1 MSAPTPGAD
10 ALVTLTHLTLDWPD
24 GTRALD
30 GVSGSFGHGRTG
42 LVGRNGSGK
51 TTLLRLMAGELT
63 PTDGTLHVAGSV
75 ATLPQQLALDTG
87 LTVAQ
92 ALGVAPVLAA
102 IAAIEAGS
110 LDQADFDAA
119 EGRWGIEAEALGAL
133 AALGLTADGGFLDR
147 RLGTL
152 SGGEVVTVGLTALQ
166 LQRADVALLDEPTNN
181 LDRASRER
189 LVAAVDAWPAH
200 RSLVVVSHD
209 TELLEHVDRIVEV
222 HGRELRSFDGPW
234 SVYRAAIDAEQQAA
248 VDAVQAAEQD
258 LRRQRRDRIDA
269 ELKLAGRQRIADRDY
284 ASKRAPRIVMKTW
297 GMQAEKSAA
306 KHRDVH
312 DDRLQRAE
320 SALAD
325 AEGRV
330 REDRSVRIEL
340 PATRV
345 PAGRTVLELQAK
357 GEGLPLRGA
366 HAKRGTQRPG
376 ALAPQ
381 DGAFVVRGPERIALT
396 GPNGAG
402 KTTLLREVLGL
413 PTVVEP
419 AARLVRRIDEVGH
432 LPQRIQLD
440 DDLTILETVRAT
452 APTVPQQQVRAS
464 LARFLFRGALAER
477 QVAGLSGGERFRVA
491 LATVLLADPA
501 PQLVVLDEP
510 TNSLDVESVDQLV
523 DALAAYAGALLVVSH
538 DETFLE
544 RIGITR
550 RWGGRRR
557 PPRRVRISL
566 GRCAGGAVF
575 P

>member
-133 AALGLTADGGFLDR
+133 AALWLTADGGFLYR

-258 LRRQRRDRIDA
+258 LRRQKRDRIEA
-269 ELKLAGRQRIADRDY
+269 ELKLAGRQRIADRDD
-284 ASKRAPRIVMKTW
+284 ASKRAPKIVMKTW

-366 HAKRGTQRPG
+366 HAERGTQRPG

-550 RWGGRRR
+550 RWGVAAGR
-557 PPRRVRISL
+557 L
-566 GRCAGGAVF
+566 AECVF

>member
-1 MSAPTPGAD
+1 MSAPTAGAD

-30 GVSGSFGHGRTG
+30 DVSGSFGHGRTG

-63 PTDGTLHVAGSV
+63 PTSGAVHVAGTV
-75 ATLPQQLALDTG
+75 ATLPQQLGLDTTR
-87 LTVAQ
+87 TVAE
-92 ALGVAPVLAA
+92 ALGMAPVLSA
-102 IAAIEAGS
+102 ISAIEAGS
-110 LDQADFDAA
+110 LDQANFDAA
-119 EGRWGIEAEALGAL
+119 EGRWGIEAEALSAL
-133 AALGLTADGGFLDR
+133 AMLGLPAEPELFDR
-147 RLGTL
+147 QLGAL
-152 SGGEVVTVGLTALQ
+152 SGGEVVTVGLAALQ

-189 LVAAVDAWPAH
+189 LVAAVDAWPTQ

-248 VDAVQAAEQD
+248 ADAVQAAEQD
-258 LRRQRRDRIDA
+258 LRRQKRDRIEA
-269 ELKLAGRQRIADRDY
+269 ELKLAGRQRIADRDS

-306 KHRDVH
+306 KHRDIH

-320 SALAD
+320 SSLAD
-325 AEGRV
+325 AEARV

-345 PAGRTVLELQAK
+345 PAGRTVLTLRPVGPDEVTAA
-357 GEGLPLRGA
+357 PLR
-366 HAKRGTQRPG
+366 
-376 ALAPQ
+376 
-381 DGAFVVRGPERIALT
+381 DVVVRGPERIALT

-413 PTVVEP
+413 PTRVEP
-419 AARLVRRIDEVGH
+419 VARLVGHIDEVGH
-432 LPQRIQLD
+432 LPQRIELD
-440 DDLTILETVRAT
+440 DDLTILETVRAA
-452 APTVPQQQVRAS
+452 APTVPPQQVRAS

-477 QVAGLSGGERFRVA
+477 RVAGLSGGERFRVA
-491 LATVLLADPA
+491 LARVLLADPA

-510 TNSLDVESVDQLV
+510 TNSLDVESVDQLI
-523 DALAAYAGALLVVSH
+523 DALSAYEGALLVVSH
-538 DETFLE
+538 DEDFLC
-544 RIGITR
+544 RLGLTR
-550 RWGGRRR
+550 RWEIRDGR
-557 PPRRVRISL
+557 L
-566 GRCAGGAVF
+566 GETPVSAL

>member
-30 GVSGSFGHGRTG
+30 DVSGSFGHGRTG

-63 PTDGTLHVAGSV
+63 TTSGAVQVAGTV
-75 ATLPQQLALDTG
+75 ATLPQQLGLDTTR
-87 LTVAQ
+87 TVAE
-92 ALGVAPVLAA
+92 ALGIAPVLSA
-102 IAAIEAGS
+102 ISAIEAGS
-110 LDQADFDAA
+110 LDQANFDAA
-119 EGRWGIEAEALGAL
+119 EGRWGIEAEALSAL
-133 AALGLTADGGFLDR
+133 AMLGLPAEPELLDR
-147 RLGTL
+147 QLGAL
-152 SGGEVVTVGLTALQ
+152 SGGEVVTVGLAALQ

-181 LDRASRER
+181 LDRPSRER
-189 LVAAVDAWPAH
+189 LVAAVDAWPTQ

-248 VDAVQAAEQD
+248 ADAVQAAEQD
-258 LRRQRRDRIDA
+258 LRRQKRDRTEA

-297 GMQAEKSAA
+297 SMQAEKSAA
-306 KHRDVH
+306 KHRDIH

-320 SALAD
+320 SSLAD
-325 AEGRV
+325 AEARV

-345 PAGRTVLELQAK
+345 PTGRTVLTLRPVGPDEVTAA
-357 GEGLPLRGA
+357 PLR
-366 HAKRGTQRPG
+366 
-376 ALAPQ
+376 
-381 DGAFVVRGPERIALT
+381 DVVVRGPERIALT

-413 PTVVEP
+413 PTRVEP
-419 AARLVRRIDEVGH
+419 VARLVGRIDEIGH
-432 LPQRIQLD
+432 LPQRIELD
-440 DDLTILETVRAT
+440 GDLTILETVRAA
-452 APTVPQQQVRAS
+452 APTVPPQQVRAS
-464 LARFLFRGALAER
+464 LARFLFRGALVER
-477 QVAGLSGGERFRVA
+477 RVAGLSGGERFRVA
-491 LATVLLADPA
+491 LARVLLADPA

-510 TNSLDVESVDQLV
+510 TNSLDVDSVDQLV
-523 DALAAYAGALLVVSH
+523 DALSAYEGALLVVSH
-538 DETFLE
+538 DEDFLG
-544 RIGITR
+544 RLGLTR
-550 RWGGRRR
+550 RWQIRDGRLDETPVAAR
-557 PPRRVRISL
+557 P
-566 GRCAGGAVF
+566 
-575 P
+575 

>member
-1 MSAPTPGAD
+1 MSAPTAGAD

-30 GVSGSFGHGRTG
+30 DVSGSFGHGRTG

-51 TTLLRLMAGELT
+51 TTLLRLMAGDLT
-63 PTDGTLHVAGSV
+63 PTSGAVHVAGTV
-75 ATLPQQLALDTG
+75 ATLPQQLGLDTTR
-87 LTVAQ
+87 TVAE
-92 ALGVAPVLAA
+92 ALGIAPVLSA
-102 IAAIEAGS
+102 ISAIEAGS
-110 LDQADFDAA
+110 LDQANFDAA
-119 EGRWGIEAEALGAL
+119 EGRWGIEAEALSAL
-133 AALGLTADGGFLDR
+133 AMLGLPAEPELFDR
-147 RLGTL
+147 QLGAL
-152 SGGEVVTVGLTALQ
+152 SGGEVVTVGLAALQ

-189 LVAAVDAWPAH
+189 LVAAVDAWPTQ

-248 VDAVQAAEQD
+248 ADAVQAAEQD
-258 LRRQRRDRIDA
+258 LRRQKRDRIEA
-269 ELKLAGRQRIADRDY
+269 ELKFAGRQRIADRDS

-306 KHRDVH
+306 KHRDIH

-320 SALAD
+320 SSLAD
-325 AEGRV
+325 AEARV

-345 PAGRTVLELQAK
+345 PAGRTVLTLRPVGPDEVTAA
-357 GEGLPLRGA
+357 PLR
-366 HAKRGTQRPG
+366 
-376 ALAPQ
+376 
-381 DGAFVVRGPERIALT
+381 DVVVRGPERIALT

-413 PTVVEP
+413 PTRVEP
-419 AARLVRRIDEVGH
+419 VARLVGHIDEVGH
-432 LPQRIQLD
+432 LPQRIELD
-440 DDLTILETVRAT
+440 DDLTILETVRAA
-452 APTVPQQQVRAS
+452 APTVPPQQVRAS

-477 QVAGLSGGERFRVA
+477 RVAGLSGGERFRVA
-491 LATVLLADPA
+491 LARVLLADPA

-510 TNSLDVESVDQLV
+510 TNSLDVESVDQLI
-523 DALAAYAGALLVVSH
+523 DALSAYEGALLVVSH
-538 DETFLE
+538 DEDFLC
-544 RIGITR
+544 RLGLTR
-550 RWGGRRR
+550 RWEIRDGR
-557 PPRRVRISL
+557 L
-566 GRCAGGAVF
+566 GETPVTAL

>member
-30 GVSGSFGHGRTG
+30 DVSGSFGHGRTG

-63 PTDGTLHVAGSV
+63 TTSGAVQVAGTV
-75 ATLPQQLALDTG
+75 ATLPQQLGLDTTR
-87 LTVAQ
+87 TVAE
-92 ALGVAPVLAA
+92 ALGIAPVLSA
-102 IAAIEAGS
+102 ISAIEAGS
-110 LDQADFDAA
+110 LDQANFDAA
-119 EGRWGIEAEALGAL
+119 EGRWGIEAEALSAL
-133 AALGLTADGGFLDR
+133 AMLGLPAEPELLDR
-147 RLGTL
+147 QLGAL
-152 SGGEVVTVGLTALQ
+152 SGGEVVTVGLAALQ

-181 LDRASRER
+181 LDRPSRER
-189 LVAAVDAWPAH
+189 LVAAVDAWPTQ

-248 VDAVQAAEQD
+248 ADAVQAAEQD
-258 LRRQRRDRIDA
+258 LRRQKRDRTEA

-297 GMQAEKSAA
+297 SMQAEKSAA
-306 KHRDVH
+306 KHRDIH

-320 SALAD
+320 SSLAD
-325 AEGRV
+325 AEARV

-345 PAGRTVLELQAK
+345 PTGRTVLTLRPVGPDEVTAA
-357 GEGLPLRGA
+357 PLR
-366 HAKRGTQRPG
+366 
-376 ALAPQ
+376 
-381 DGAFVVRGPERIALT
+381 DVVVRGPERIALT

-413 PTVVEP
+413 PTRVEP
-419 AARLVRRIDEVGH
+419 VARLVGRIDEIGH
-432 LPQRIQLD
+432 LPQRIELD
-440 DDLTILETVRAT
+440 GDLTILETVRAA
-452 APTVPQQQVRAS
+452 APTVPPQQVRAS

-477 QVAGLSGGERFRVA
+477 RVAGLSGGERFRVA
-491 LATVLLADPA
+491 LASVLLADPA

-510 TNSLDVESVDQLV
+510 TNSLDVDSVDQLV
-523 DALAAYAGALLVVSH
+523 DALSAYEGALLVISH
-538 DETFLE
+538 DEDFLG
-544 RIGITR
+544 RLGLTR
-550 RWGGRRR
+550 RWQIRDGRLDETPVAAR
-557 PPRRVRISL
+557 P
-566 GRCAGGAVF
+566 
-575 P
+575 

>member
-1 MSAPTPGAD
+1 MSAPTAGAD

-30 GVSGSFGHGRTG
+30 DVSGSFGHGRTG

-63 PTDGTLHVAGSV
+63 PTSGAVHVAGTV
-75 ATLPQQLALDTG
+75 ATLPQQLGLDTTR
-87 LTVAQ
+87 TVAE
-92 ALGVAPVLAA
+92 ALGIAPVLSA
-102 IAAIEAGS
+102 ISAIEAGS
-110 LDQADFDAA
+110 LDQANFDAA
-119 EGRWGIEAEALGAL
+119 EGRWGIEAEALSAL
-133 AALGLTADGGFLDR
+133 AMLGLPAEPELFDR
-147 RLGTL
+147 QLGAL
-152 SGGEVVTVGLTALQ
+152 SGGEVVTVGLAALQ

-189 LVAAVDAWPAH
+189 LVAAVDAWPTQ

-248 VDAVQAAEQD
+248 ADAVQAAEQD
-258 LRRQRRDRIDA
+258 LRRQKRDRIEA
-269 ELKLAGRQRIADRDY
+269 ELKLAGRQRIADRDS

-306 KHRDVH
+306 KHRDIH

-320 SALAD
+320 SSLAD
-325 AEGRV
+325 AEARV

-345 PAGRTVLELQAK
+345 PAGRTVLTLRPVGPDEVTAA
-357 GEGLPLRGA
+357 PLR
-366 HAKRGTQRPG
+366 
-376 ALAPQ
+376 
-381 DGAFVVRGPERIALT
+381 DVVVRGPERIALT

-413 PTVVEP
+413 PTRVEP
-419 AARLVRRIDEVGH
+419 VARLVGHIDEVGH
-432 LPQRIQLD
+432 LPQRIELD
-440 DDLTILETVRAT
+440 DDLSILETVRAA
-452 APTVPQQQVRAS
+452 APTVPPQQVRAS

-477 QVAGLSGGERFRVA
+477 RVAGLSGGERFRVA
-491 LATVLLADPA
+491 LARVLLADPA

-510 TNSLDVESVDQLV
+510 TNSLDVESVDQLI
-523 DALAAYAGALLVVSH
+523 DALSAYEGALLVVSH
-538 DETFLE
+538 DEDFLC
-544 RIGITR
+544 RLGLTR
-550 RWGGRRR
+550 RWEIRDGR
-557 PPRRVRISL
+557 L
-566 GRCAGGAVF
+566 GETPVTAL

>member
-1 MSAPTPGAD
+1 MSAPTAGAD

-30 GVSGSFGHGRTG
+30 DVSGSFGHGRTG

-63 PTDGTLHVAGSV
+63 PTSGAVHVAGTV
-75 ATLPQQLALDTG
+75 ATLPQQLGLDTTR
-87 LTVAQ
+87 TVAE
-92 ALGVAPVLAA
+92 ALGIAPVLSA
-102 IAAIEAGS
+102 ISAIEAGS
-110 LDQADFDAA
+110 LDQANFDAA
-119 EGRWGIEAEALGAL
+119 EGRWGIEAEALSAL
-133 AALGLTADGGFLDR
+133 AMLGLPAEPELFDR
-147 RLGTL
+147 QLGAL
-152 SGGEVVTVGLTALQ
+152 SGGEVVTVGLAALQ

-189 LVAAVDAWPAH
+189 LVAAVDAWPTQ

-234 SVYRAAIDAEQQAA
+234 SVYRAAIAAEQQAA
-248 VDAVQAAEQD
+248 ADAVQAAEQD
-258 LRRQRRDRIDA
+258 LRRQKRDRIEA
-269 ELKLAGRQRIADRDY
+269 ELKLAGRQRIADRDS

-306 KHRDVH
+306 KHRDIH

-320 SALAD
+320 SSLAD
-325 AEGRV
+325 AEARV

-345 PAGRTVLELQAK
+345 PAGRTVLTLRPVGPDEVTAA
-357 GEGLPLRGA
+357 PLR
-366 HAKRGTQRPG
+366 
-376 ALAPQ
+376 
-381 DGAFVVRGPERIALT
+381 DVVVRGPERIALT

-413 PTVVEP
+413 PTRVEP
-419 AARLVRRIDEVGH
+419 VARLVGHIDEVGH
-432 LPQRIQLD
+432 LPQRIELD
-440 DDLTILETVRAT
+440 DDLTILETVRAA
-452 APTVPQQQVRAS
+452 APTVPPQQVRAS

-477 QVAGLSGGERFRVA
+477 RVAGLSGGERFRVA
-491 LATVLLADPA
+491 LARVLLADPA

-510 TNSLDVESVDQLV
+510 TNSLDVESVDQLI
-523 DALAAYAGALLVVSH
+523 DALSAYEGALLVVSH
-538 DETFLE
+538 DEDFLC
-544 RIGITR
+544 RLGLTR
-550 RWGGRRR
+550 RWEIRDGR
-557 PPRRVRISL
+557 L
-566 GRCAGGAVF
+566 GETPVTAL

>member
-1 MSAPTPGAD
+1 MSAPTAGAD

-30 GVSGSFGHGRTG
+30 DVSGSFGHGRTG

-63 PTDGTLHVAGSV
+63 PTSGAVHVAGTV
-75 ATLPQQLALDTG
+75 ATLPQQLGLDTTR
-87 LTVAQ
+87 TVAE
-92 ALGVAPVLAA
+92 ALGIAPVLSA
-102 IAAIEAGS
+102 ISAIEAGS
-110 LDQADFDAA
+110 LDQANFDAA
-119 EGRWGIEAEALGAL
+119 EGRWGIEAEALSAL
-133 AALGLTADGGFLDR
+133 AMLGLPAEPELFDR
-147 RLGTL
+147 QLGAL
-152 SGGEVVTVGLTALQ
+152 SGGEVVTVGLAALQ

-189 LVAAVDAWPAH
+189 LVAAVDAWPTQ

-248 VDAVQAAEQD
+248 ADAVQAAEQD
-258 LRRQRRDRIDA
+258 LRRQKRDRIEA
-269 ELKLAGRQRIADRDY
+269 ELKLAGRQRIADRDS
-284 ASKRAPRIVMKTW
+284 ASKRAPRIIMKTW

-306 KHRDVH
+306 KHRDIH

-320 SALAD
+320 SSLAD
-325 AEGRV
+325 AEARV

-345 PAGRTVLELQAK
+345 PAGRTVLTVRPVGPDEVTAA
-357 GEGLPLRGA
+357 PLR
-366 HAKRGTQRPG
+366 
-376 ALAPQ
+376 
-381 DGAFVVRGPERIALT
+381 DVVVRGPERIALT

-413 PTVVEP
+413 PTRVEP
-419 AARLVRRIDEVGH
+419 VARLVGHIDEVGH
-432 LPQRIQLD
+432 LPQRIELD
-440 DDLTILETVRAT
+440 DDLTILETVRAA
-452 APTVPQQQVRAS
+452 APTVPPQQVRAS

-477 QVAGLSGGERFRVA
+477 RVAGLSGGERFRVA
-491 LATVLLADPA
+491 LARVLLADPA

-510 TNSLDVESVDQLV
+510 TNSLDVESVDQLI
-523 DALAAYAGALLVVSH
+523 DALSAYEGALLVVSH
-538 DETFLE
+538 DEDFLC
-544 RIGITR
+544 RLGLTR
-550 RWGGRRR
+550 RWEIRDGR
-557 PPRRVRISL
+557 L
-566 GRCAGGAVF
+566 GETPVTAL

>member
-30 GVSGSFGHGRTG
+30 DVSGSFGHGRTG

-63 PTDGTLHVAGSV
+63 TTSGAVHVAGTV
-75 ATLPQQLALDTG
+75 ATLPQQLGLDTTR
-87 LTVAQ
+87 TVAE
-92 ALGVAPVLAA
+92 ALGIAPVLSA
-102 IAAIEAGS
+102 ISAIGAGS
-110 LDQADFDAA
+110 LDQANFDAA
-119 EGRWGIEAEALGAL
+119 EGRWGIEAEALSAL
-133 AALGLTADGGFLDR
+133 AMRGLPAEPELLDR
-147 RLGTL
+147 QRGAL
-152 SGGEVVTVGLTALQ
+152 SGGEVVTVGLAALQ

-189 LVAAVDAWPAH
+189 LVAAVDAWPTQ

-234 SVYRAAIDAEQQAA
+234 SVYHAAIDAEQQAA
-248 VDAVQAAEQD
+248 ADAVQAAEQD
-258 LRRQRRDRIDA
+258 LRRQKRDRIGA

-306 KHRDVH
+306 KHRDIH

-320 SALAD
+320 SSLAD
-325 AEGRV
+325 AEARV

-345 PAGRTVLELQAK
+345 PAGRTVLTLRPVGPDEVTAA
-357 GEGLPLRGA
+357 PLR
-366 HAKRGTQRPG
+366 
-376 ALAPQ
+376 
-381 DGAFVVRGPERIALT
+381 DVVVRGPERIALT

-413 PTVVEP
+413 PTRVEP
-419 AARLVRRIDEVGH
+419 VARLVGRIDEIGH
-432 LPQRIQLD
+432 LPQRIELD
-440 DDLTILETVRAT
+440 GDLTILETVRAA
-452 APTVPQQQVRAS
+452 APTVPPQQVRAS

-477 QVAGLSGGERFRVA
+477 RVARLSGGERFRVA
-491 LATVLLADPA
+491 LASVLLADPA

-510 TNSLDVESVDQLV
+510 TNSLDVDSVDQLI
-523 DALAAYAGALLVVSH
+523 DALSAYEGALLVVSH
-538 DETFLE
+538 DEDFLC
-544 RIGITR
+544 RLGLTR
-550 RWGGRRR
+550 RWEIRDGR
-557 PPRRVRISL
+557 L
-566 GRCAGGAVF
+566 GETPVTAL

>member
-1 MSAPTPGAD
+1 MSAPTAGAD

-30 GVSGSFGHGRTG
+30 DVSGSFGHGRTG

-63 PTDGTLHVAGSV
+63 PTSGAVHVAGTV
-75 ATLPQQLALDTG
+75 ATLPQQLGLDTTR
-87 LTVAQ
+87 TVAE
-92 ALGVAPVLAA
+92 ALGIAPVLSA
-102 IAAIEAGS
+102 ISAIEAGS
-110 LDQADFDAA
+110 LDQANFDAA
-119 EGRWGIEAEALGAL
+119 EGRWGIEAEALSAL
-133 AALGLTADGGFLDR
+133 AMLGLPAEPELFDR
-147 RLGTL
+147 QLGAL
-152 SGGEVVTVGLTALQ
+152 SGGEVVTVGLAALQ

-189 LVAAVDAWPAH
+189 LVAAVDAWPTQ

-248 VDAVQAAEQD
+248 ADAVQAAEQD
-258 LRRQRRDRIDA
+258 LRRQKRDRIEA
-269 ELKLAGRQRIADRDY
+269 ELKLAGRQRIADRDS
-284 ASKRAPRIVMKTW
+284 ASKRAPRIIMKTW

-306 KHRDVH
+306 KHRDIH

-320 SALAD
+320 SSLAD
-325 AEGRV
+325 AEARV

-345 PAGRTVLELQAK
+345 PAGRTVLTVRPVGPDEVTAA
-357 GEGLPLRGA
+357 PLR
-366 HAKRGTQRPG
+366 
-376 ALAPQ
+376 
-381 DGAFVVRGPERIALT
+381 DVVVRGPERIALT

-402 KTTLLREVLGL
+402 KTTFLREVLGL
-413 PTVVEP
+413 PTRVEP
-419 AARLVRRIDEVGH
+419 VARLVGHIDEVGH
-432 LPQRIQLD
+432 LPQRIELD
-440 DDLTILETVRAT
+440 DDLTILETVRAA
-452 APTVPQQQVRAS
+452 APTVPPQQVRAS

-477 QVAGLSGGERFRVA
+477 RVAGLSGGERFRVA
-491 LATVLLADPA
+491 LARVLLADPA

-510 TNSLDVESVDQLV
+510 TNSLDVESVDQLI
-523 DALAAYAGALLVVSH
+523 DALSAYEGALLVVSH
-538 DETFLE
+538 DEDFLC
-544 RIGITR
+544 RLGLTR
-550 RWGGRRR
+550 RWEIRDGR
-557 PPRRVRISL
+557 L
-566 GRCAGGAVF
+566 GETPVTAL

>member
-1 MSAPTPGAD
+1 MSAPTTGAD

-30 GVSGSFGHGRTG
+30 DVSGSFGHGRTG

-51 TTLLRLMAGELT
+51 TTLLRLMAGELA
-63 PTDGTLHVAGSV
+63 PTSGAVHVAGTV
-75 ATLPQQLALDTG
+75 ATLPQQLGLDT
-87 LTVAQ
+87 TRTAAE
-92 ALGVAPVLAA
+92 ALGIAPVLAA
-102 IAAIEAGS
+102 IGAIEAGS
-110 LDQADFDAA
+110 LDQANFDVA
-119 EGRWGIEAEALGAL
+119 EGRWGIEAEAMSTL
-133 AALGLTADGGFLDR
+133 AALGLPAGPDLLDR

-152 SGGEVVTVGLTALQ
+152 SGGEVVTVGLAALQ

-181 LDRASRER
+181 LDGAARDR
-189 LVAAVDAWPAH
+189 LVAAIDAWPTQ

-248 VDAVQAAEQD
+248 ADAVQAAEQD
-258 LRRQRRDRIDA
+258 LRRQKRDRIEA

-284 ASKRAPRIVMKTW
+284 ASKRAPKIVMKTW

-306 KHRDVH
+306 KHRDIH

-320 SALAD
+320 SSLAD
-325 AEGRV
+325 AEARV

-345 PAGRTVLELQAK
+345 PAGRTVLTLQPVAPDAAVP
-357 GEGLPLRGA
+357 GAGAGDPLR
-366 HAKRGTQRPG
+366 PV
-376 ALAPQ
+376 
-381 DGAFVVRGPERIALT
+381 VVRGPERIALT

-413 PTVVEP
+413 PVAVEP
-419 AARLVRRIDEVGH
+419 VARCVGRIDEVGH
-432 LPQRIQLD
+432 LPQRIELD
-440 DDLTILETVRAT
+440 DELTILETVRAA
-452 APTVPQQQVRAS
+452 APTVPPQQVRAS

-477 QVAGLSGGERFRVA
+477 RVAGLSGGERFRVA
-491 LATVLLADPA
+491 LASVLLADPA

-510 TNSLDVESVDQLV
+510 TNSLDVDSVDQLV
-523 DALAAYAGALLVVSH
+523 DALAAYEGALLVVSH
-538 DETFLE
+538 DEDFLG
-544 RIGITR
+544 RLGLTR
-550 RWGGRRR
+550 RWAIRDGRLADVA
-557 PPRRVRISL
+557 PDP
-566 GRCAGGAVF
+566 AG

>member
-1 MSAPTPGAD
+1 MSAPTAGAD

-30 GVSGSFGHGRTG
+30 DVSGSFGHGRTG

-63 PTDGTLHVAGSV
+63 PTSGAVHVAGTV
-75 ATLPQQLALDTG
+75 ATLPQQLGLDTTR
-87 LTVAQ
+87 TVAE
-92 ALGVAPVLAA
+92 ALGMAPVLSA
-102 IAAIEAGS
+102 ISAIEAGS
-110 LDQADFDAA
+110 LDQANFDAA
-119 EGRWGIEAEALGAL
+119 EGRWGIEAEALSAL
-133 AALGLTADGGFLDR
+133 AMLGLPAAPELLDR
-147 RLGTL
+147 QLGAL
-152 SGGEVVTVGLTALQ
+152 SGGEVVTVGLAALQ

-189 LVAAVDAWPAH
+189 LVAAVDAWPTQ

-248 VDAVQAAEQD
+248 ADAVQAAEQD
-258 LRRQRRDRIDA
+258 LRRQKRDRIEA
-269 ELKLAGRQRIADRDY
+269 ELKLAGRQRIADRDS

-306 KHRDVH
+306 KHRDIH

-320 SALAD
+320 SSLAD
-325 AEGRV
+325 AEARV

-345 PAGRTVLELQAK
+345 PAGRTVLTLRPVGPDEVTAA
-357 GEGLPLRGA
+357 PLR
-366 HAKRGTQRPG
+366 
-376 ALAPQ
+376 
-381 DGAFVVRGPERIALT
+381 DVVVRGPERIALT

-413 PTVVEP
+413 PTRVEP
-419 AARLVRRIDEVGH
+419 VARLVGHIDEVGH
-432 LPQRIQLD
+432 LPQRIELD
-440 DDLTILETVRAT
+440 DDLTILETVRAA
-452 APTVPQQQVRAS
+452 APTVPPQQVRAS

-477 QVAGLSGGERFRVA
+477 RVAGLSGGERFRVA
-491 LATVLLADPA
+491 LARVLLADPA

-510 TNSLDVESVDQLV
+510 TNSLDVESVDQLI
-523 DALAAYAGALLVVSH
+523 DALSAYEGALLVVSH
-538 DETFLE
+538 DEDFLC
-544 RIGITR
+544 RLGLTR
-550 RWGGRRR
+550 RWEIRDGR
-557 PPRRVRISL
+557 L
-566 GRCAGGAVF
+566 GETPVTAL

>member
-1 MSAPTPGAD
+1 MSAPTAGAD

-30 GVSGSFGHGRTG
+30 DVSGSFGHGRTG

-63 PTDGTLHVAGSV
+63 PTSGAVHVAGTV
-75 ATLPQQLALDTG
+75 ATLPQQLGLDTTR
-87 LTVAQ
+87 TVAE
-92 ALGVAPVLAA
+92 ALGIAPVLSA
-102 IAAIEAGS
+102 ISAIEAGS
-110 LDQADFDAA
+110 LDQANFDAA
-119 EGRWGIEAEALGAL
+119 EGRWGIEAEALSAL
-133 AALGLTADGGFLDR
+133 AMLGLPAEPELFDR
-147 RLGTL
+147 QLGAL
-152 SGGEVVTVGLTALQ
+152 SGGEVVTVGLAALQ

-189 LVAAVDAWPAH
+189 LVAAVDAWPTQ

-248 VDAVQAAEQD
+248 ADAVQAAEQD
-258 LRRQRRDRIDA
+258 LRRQKRDRIEA
-269 ELKLAGRQRIADRDY
+269 ELKLAGRQRIADRDS

-306 KHRDVH
+306 KHRDIH

-320 SALAD
+320 SSLAD
-325 AEGRV
+325 AEARV

-345 PAGRTVLELQAK
+345 PAGRTVLTVRPVGPDEVTAA
-357 GEGLPLRGA
+357 PLR
-366 HAKRGTQRPG
+366 
-376 ALAPQ
+376 
-381 DGAFVVRGPERIALT
+381 DVVVRGPERIALT

-402 KTTLLREVLGL
+402 KTTFLREVLGL
-413 PTVVEP
+413 PTRVEP
-419 AARLVRRIDEVGH
+419 VARLVGHIDEVGH
-432 LPQRIQLD
+432 LPQRIELD
-440 DDLTILETVRAT
+440 DDLTILETVRAA
-452 APTVPQQQVRAS
+452 APTVPPQQVRAS

-477 QVAGLSGGERFRVA
+477 RVAGLSGGERFRVA
-491 LATVLLADPA
+491 LARVLLADPA

-510 TNSLDVESVDQLV
+510 TNSLDVESVDQLI
-523 DALAAYAGALLVVSH
+523 DALSAYEGALLVVSH
-538 DETFLE
+538 DEDFLC
-544 RIGITR
+544 RLGLTR
-550 RWGGRRR
+550 RWEIRDGR
-557 PPRRVRISL
+557 L
-566 GRCAGGAVF
+566 GETPVTAL

>member
-1 MSAPTPGAD
+1 MSAPAPRAD

-24 GTRALD
+24 GTRVLD
-30 GVSGSFGHGRTG
+30 DVSGSFGHGRTG

-51 TTLLRLMAGELT
+51 TTLLRLMAGDLT
-63 PTDGTLHVAGSV
+63 PTSGAVHVAGTV
-75 ATLPQQLALDTG
+75 ATLPQQLGLDTTR
-87 LTVAQ
+87 TVAE
-92 ALGVAPVLAA
+92 ALGIAPVLSA
-102 IAAIEAGS
+102 ISAIEAGS
-110 LDQADFDAA
+110 LDQANFDAA
-119 EGRWGIEAEALGAL
+119 EGRWGIEAEALSAL
-133 AALGLTADGGFLDR
+133 AMLGLPAEPEL
-147 RLGTL
+147 LGRQLGAL
-152 SGGEVVTVGLTALQ
+152 SGGEVVTVGLAALQ

-189 LVAAVDAWPAH
+189 LVAAVDAWPTQ

-234 SVYRAAIDAEQQAA
+234 SVYRAAVDAEQQAA
-248 VDAVQAAEQD
+248 ADAVQAAEQD
-258 LRRQRRDRIDA
+258 LRRQKRDRIEA

-306 KHRDVH
+306 KHRDIH

-320 SALAD
+320 SSLAD
-325 AEGRV
+325 AEARV

-345 PAGRTVLELQAK
+345 PAGRTVLTLRPVGPDEVTAA
-357 GEGLPLRGA
+357 PLR
-366 HAKRGTQRPG
+366 
-376 ALAPQ
+376 
-381 DGAFVVRGPERIALT
+381 DVVVRGPERIALT

-413 PTVVEP
+413 PTRVEP
-419 AARLVRRIDEVGH
+419 VARLVGRIDEAGH
-432 LPQRIQLD
+432 LPQRIELD
-440 DDLTILETVRAT
+440 DDLTILETVRAA
-452 APTVPQQQVRAS
+452 APTVPPQQVRAS

-477 QVAGLSGGERFRVA
+477 RVAGLSGGERFRVA
-491 LATVLLADPA
+491 LARVLLADPA

-510 TNSLDVESVDQLV
+510 TNSLDVESVDQLI
-523 DALAAYAGALLVVSH
+523 DALSAYEGALLVVSH
-538 DETFLE
+538 DEDFLC
-544 RIGITR
+544 RLGLTR
-550 RWGGRRR
+550 RWEIRDGR
-557 PPRRVRISL
+557 L
-566 GRCAGGAVF
+566 GETPVTAL

>member
-30 GVSGSFGHGRTG
+30 DVSGSFGHGRTG

-63 PTDGTLHVAGSV
+63 TTSGAVHVAGTV
-75 ATLPQQLALDTG
+75 ATLPQQLGLDTTR
-87 LTVAQ
+87 TVAE
-92 ALGVAPVLAA
+92 ALGIAPVLSA
-102 IAAIEAGS
+102 ISAIEAGS
-110 LDQADFDAA
+110 LDGANFDAA
-119 EGRWGIEAEALGAL
+119 EGRWGIEAEALSAL
-133 AALGLTADGGFLDR
+133 AMLGLPAEPELFDR
-147 RLGTL
+147 QLGAL
-152 SGGEVVTVGLTALQ
+152 SGGEVVTVGLAALQ

-189 LVAAVDAWPAH
+189 LVAAVDAWPTQ

-248 VDAVQAAEQD
+248 ADAVQAAEQD
-258 LRRQRRDRIDA
+258 LRRQKRDRIEA
-269 ELKLAGRQRIADRDY
+269 ELKLAGRQRIADRDS
-284 ASKRAPRIVMKTW
+284 ASKRAPRIIMKTW

-306 KHRDVH
+306 KHRDIH
-312 DDRLQRAE
+312 DDRLQRAK
-320 SALAD
+320 SSLAD
-325 AEGRV
+325 AEARV

-345 PAGRTVLELQAK
+345 PAGRTVLT
-357 GEGLPLRGA
+357 LRPVGPDKVTA
-366 HAKRGTQRPG
+366 
-376 ALAPQ
+376 APPSRLLRHTSGRRLR
-381 DGAFVVRGPERIALT
+381 DVVVRGPERIALT

-413 PTVVEP
+413 PTRVEP
-419 AARLVRRIDEVGH
+419 VARLVGRIDEIGH
-432 LPQRIQLD
+432 LPQRIELD
-440 DDLTILETVRAT
+440 GDLTILETVRAA
-452 APTVPQQQVRAS
+452 APTVPPQQVRAS

-477 QVAGLSGGERFRVA
+477 RVAGLSGGERFRVA
-491 LATVLLADPA
+491 LARVLLADPA

-510 TNSLDVESVDQLV
+510 TNSLDVDSVDQLV
-523 DALAAYAGALLVVSH
+523 DALSAYEGALLVVSH
-538 DETFLE
+538 DEDFLG
-544 RIGITR
+544 RLGLTR
-550 RWGGRRR
+550 RWEIRDGR
-557 PPRRVRISL
+557 L
-566 GRCAGGAVF
+566 GETPVPAL

>member
-24 GTRALD
+24 GTRVLD
-30 GVSGSFGHGRTG
+30 DVSGSFGHGRTG
-42 LVGRNGSGK
+42 LVGFNGSGK

-63 PTDGTLHVAGSV
+63 PTSGAVHVAGTV
-75 ATLPQQLALDTG
+75 ATLPQQLGLDTTR
-87 LTVAQ
+87 TVAE
-92 ALGVAPVLAA
+92 ALGIAPVLSA
-102 IAAIEAGS
+102 ISAIEAGS
-110 LDQADFDAA
+110 LDQANFDAA
-119 EGRWGIEAEALGAL
+119 EGRWGIEAEALSAL
-133 AALGLTADGGFLDR
+133 AALGLLAGPELLDR
-147 RLGTL
+147 QLGAL
-152 SGGEVVTVGLTALQ
+152 SGGEVVTVGLAALQ

-189 LVAAVDAWPAH
+189 LVAAVDAWPTQ

-248 VDAVQAAEQD
+248 ADAVQAAEQD
-258 LRRQRRDRIDA
+258 LRRQKRDRIEA
-269 ELKLAGRQRIADRDY
+269 ELKLAGRQRIADRDS

-306 KHRDVH
+306 KHRDIH

-320 SALAD
+320 SSLAD
-325 AEGRV
+325 AEARV

-345 PAGRTVLELQAK
+345 PAGRTVLTLRPVGPDEVTAA
-357 GEGLPLRGA
+357 PLR
-366 HAKRGTQRPG
+366 
-376 ALAPQ
+376 
-381 DGAFVVRGPERIALT
+381 DVVVRGPERIALT

-413 PTVVEP
+413 PTRVEP
-419 AARLVRRIDEVGH
+419 VARLVGHIDEVGH
-432 LPQRIQLD
+432 LPQRIELD
-440 DDLTILETVRAT
+440 DDLTILETVRAA
-452 APTVPQQQVRAS
+452 APTVPPQQVRAS

-477 QVAGLSGGERFRVA
+477 RVAGLSGGERFRVA
-491 LATVLLADPA
+491 LARVLLADPA

-510 TNSLDVESVDQLV
+510 TNSLDVESVDQLI
-523 DALAAYAGALLVVSH
+523 DALSAYEGALLVVSH
-538 DETFLE
+538 DEDFLC
-544 RIGITR
+544 RLGLTR
-550 RWGGRRR
+550 RWEIRDGR
-557 PPRRVRISL
+557 L
-566 GRCAGGAVF
+566 GETPVTAL